1 MNAVL
6 QQDDG
11 QWVVGKI
18 LEGISS
24 ENKEMYQEM
33 LSKWKSTAFDQDVAM
48 HQLEVC
54 VTLHSSF
61 CDWMYD

>member
-1 MNAVL
+1 MLAVL
-6 QQDDG
+6 QQNDG
-11 QWVVGKI
+11 QWVAGKI

-33 LSKWKSTAFDQDVAM
+33 LSKWKSTAFDQDLM

-61 CDWMYD
+61 CDWMHD